1 MFDPDIDNSE
11 FIEFLNRA
19 NDLINIGGWK
29 FEDET
34 QNTSKLSTTSMIL
47 PPNQYFLLIADSLT
61 VAKYNLESYPYKTV
75 LGESS
80 LGLVNTGELILLKDA
95 RGNTIDS
102 VWDSDKWHNQNFVNT
117 KNISLERINP
127 QLNGNDSKNWN
138 SSVSPNGATPGMHNS
153 IFTDN
158 KIRANNIYI

>member
-11 FIEFLNRA
+11 FIEFLNISS
-19 NDLINIGGWK
+19 DSVNIGGWQIQ
-29 FEDET
+29 DE
-34 QNTSKLSTTSMIL
+34 NINLNKLSLISFIL
-47 PPNQYFLLIADSLT
+47 PPTQSFLLIADSLA
-61 VAKYNLESYPYKTV
+61 VSKYNLGPYLYKNV

-80 LGLVNTGELILLKDA
+80 LGLINTGELILLKDA

-102 VWDSDKWHNQNFVNT
+102 VWYSDKWHNKNFVIT

-127 QLNGNDSKNWN
+127 GLSGNDSKNWS
-138 SSVSPNGATPGMHNS
+138 SSVSSNGATPGSQNS

-158 KIRANNIYI
+158 RNRSNNI